1 MQVFTLDLDLTTCT
15 LILSLLSLV
24 TVSLW
29 SLRLYTSLVLLLCAI
44 YILGKSVCLNAF
56 QFRRFHQ
63 RFKRLRYALDVV
75 QDVVIISLCLPD
87 QILQHNVNSD
97 LIRETLF

>member
-44 YILGKSVCLNAF
+44 YILGKSVCLDAF

-63 RFKRLRYALDVV
+63 RFKRLRYALDMVLDHLV
-75 QDVVIISLCLPD
+75 LFFSLLNKL
-87 QILQHNVNSD
+87 LQHD
-97 LIRETLF
+97 I